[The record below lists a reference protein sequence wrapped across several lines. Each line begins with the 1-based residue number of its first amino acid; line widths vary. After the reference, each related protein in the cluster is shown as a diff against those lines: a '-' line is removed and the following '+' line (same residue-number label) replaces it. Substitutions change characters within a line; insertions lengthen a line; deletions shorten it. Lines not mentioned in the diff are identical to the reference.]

1 MTDGGQPDDP
11 QRAASDPR
19 RVADDPRRATDD
31 PWRAADDPR
40 KAADDPWR
48 ATNDPRRATDDWRRV
63 KNSIFSELKRI
74 LAKKMDNRLLITI
87 IVLKEFEKC
96 LKITF
101 QEVWVRNDNLSN
113 QEGLRIIN
121 SQYTGVYFRCVFFF

>member
-1 MTDGGQPDDP
+1 MTRGGQPDDP
-11 QRAASDPR
+11 RRA
-19 RVADDPRRATDD
+19 ADDPRRA
-31 PWRAADDPR
+31 ADDPR
-40 KAADDPWR
+40 R
-48 ATNDPRRATDDWRRV
+48 AVDDWRRV
-63 KNSIFSELKRI
+63 KNSIFSKKKRI

-87 IVLKEFEKC
+87 IILKGFEKC

-121 SQYTGVYFRCVFFF
+121 SQYTGVYFRCVFFFWIRLRVQALSECSQ